1 MAGAVIAGL
10 LVAGCGS
17 SGGGSGANG
26 PDATGPSVPTDVAS
40 VVLGPF
46 DAAEG
51 TPEQA
56 ATLLAAGCAALAPA
70 DRQGDS
76 ATLNDYF
83 TDLFDGGSTG
93 DGVQRDRHDVDRALE
108 DGCREHGDDVEEFLA
123 AVADTLAL
131 TPMDVQQAIDSAC
144 AGYEQRLR
152 ANAMDPHAPPALDAR
167 VMVVLAAIG
176 LDRPQ
181 TLDMIEAY
189 CGPT

>member
-1 MAGAVIAGL
+1 MAGALIAGL
-10 LVAGCGS
+10 LVAACGS
-17 SGGGSGANG
+17 SADGGASR
-26 PDATGPSVPTDVAS
+26 PDATTTSVPTDVAA

-56 ATLLAAGCAALAPA
+56 AILLAAGCAALAPA

-76 ATLNDYF
+76 GTLNDYF

-93 DGVQRDRHDVDRALE
+93 DGVRRDRHDVDRALE
-108 DGCREHGDDVEEFLA
+108 DACAEHSDDVEQFLA
-123 AVADTLAL
+123 SVADTLAL
-131 TPMDVQQAIDSAC
+131 TPNDVRAAIDSAC

-152 ANAMDPHAPPALDAR
+152 GNATDPYAPAALDAR

-181 TLDMIEAY
+181 TQDMIEAY
-189 CGPT
+189 CGPM

>member
-1 MAGAVIAGL
+1 MAGAIIAGL

-17 SGGGSGANG
+17 SGADGGGPDG
-26 PDATGPSVPTDVAS
+26 PDATTTSVPTDVAA

-56 ATLLAAGCAALAPA
+56 QTLLAAGCAALAPA

-76 ATLNDYF
+76 GTFNDYF

-93 DGVQRDRHDVDRALE
+93 DGVRRDRHDVDRALE
-108 DGCREHGDDVEEFLA
+108 DACRDHVDDVDQFLA

-131 TPMDVQQAIDSAC
+131 TPSDVQAAIDSAC
-144 AGYEQRLR
+144 AGYEQRVR
-152 ANAMDPHAPPALDAR
+152 GNAD
-167 VMVVLAAIG
+167 
-176 LDRPQ
+176 
-181 TLDMIEAY
+181 
-189 CGPT
+189 